1 MQPEPAKPNG
11 GGYLVQVSSQKSE
24 ADALASYRALRDKFP
39 GVLGPHASLVKRVDL
54 GERGVPRHGRAVRIV
69 RGSGAGLRQPEIR
82 WRAVFR
88 PKELMAV
95 SLTRGCEGPDL
106 PSRAAALSSH
116 SESGLL
122 FAHKTHPPIIQQEPE
137 QMPDLIDD
145 GTWRGAA
152 LGRMS
157 EAFPTNRGLWP
168 MYMLMVRAHRYAIDY
183 IEQAPVI
190 VLAAARG
197 NAHVSRSEGAFI
209 QEQLRK
215 MCQSKAQLRDV
226 MRSYGLPLPLRLLDA
241 RVLTARRAT
250 VIRRLALMNPS
261 TLAQIIPAT
270 RQKQNAWLQALQ
282 NWCEGMA
289 PNSEATNYRCLF
301 FEWAATN
308 YPGVTYSEANGV
320 YHMVDFVRAHSD
332 TFNPLWTLE
341 RARAEEQ
348 NWHADLAVTEV
359 VERTGVPL
367 DTVIDYTPLPLLWEH
382 GGLSFV
388 ALQTGKALRAEG
400 AAMHHC
406 VASYWRNVV
415 NGKSRIYSIRENG
428 SRVATLEVTGQ
439 LTQYNGSNGALTASV
454 RGAGQRRRYQVSQLV
469 GACNSRPAPEVVK
482 AVGTFVEEINN
493 HARVATL
500 VGAVDGQ

>member
-1 MQPEPAKPNG
+1 
-11 GGYLVQVSSQKSE
+11 
-24 ADALASYRALRDKFP
+24 
-39 GVLGPHASLVKRVDL
+39 
-54 GERGVPRHGRAVRIV
+54 
-69 RGSGAGLRQPEIR
+69 
-82 WRAVFR
+82 
-88 PKELMAV
+88 
-95 SLTRGCEGPDL
+95 
-106 PSRAAALSSH
+106 
-116 SESGLL
+116 
-122 FAHKTHPPIIQQEPE
+122 
-137 QMPDLIDD
+137 MPDLIDD

-168 MYMLMVRAHRYAIDY
+168 MYMLMARAHRYAIDY

-190 VLAAARG
+190 VLAATRD
-197 NAHVSRSEGAFI
+197 EGDPAFI
-209 QEQLRK
+209 QEQFRK
-215 MCQSKAQLRDV
+215 MCESKAQLRDV

-250 VIRRLALMNPS
+250 VVRRLALMNPS

-282 NWCEGMA
+282 NWCERMA
-289 PNSEATNYRCLF
+289 SRSEVTNYRCLF

-308 YPGVTYSEANGV
+308 YPGVTYTEANGV
-320 YHMVDFVRAHSD
+320 RHMVDFVRAHSD

-359 VERTGVPL
+359 VDCTGVPL
-367 DTVIDYTPLPLLWEH
+367 DTVIDYTPLPLLWEY

-388 ALQTGKALRAEG
+388 ALQTGKALRTEG

-439 LTQYNGSNGALTASV
+439 LTQYNGRNDALTV
-454 RGAGQRRRYQVSQLV
+454 LCAGQRATPPLSGQASWL
-469 GACNSRPAPEVVK
+469 G
-482 AVGTFVEEINN
+482 
-493 HARVATL
+493 HATRARHL
-500 VGAVDGQ
+500 K